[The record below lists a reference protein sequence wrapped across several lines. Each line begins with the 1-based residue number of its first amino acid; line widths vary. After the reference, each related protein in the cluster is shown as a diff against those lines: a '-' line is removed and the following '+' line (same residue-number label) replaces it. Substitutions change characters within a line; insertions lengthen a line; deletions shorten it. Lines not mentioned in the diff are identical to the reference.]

1 LPVVSYVDPDT
12 VHNPTS
18 GGVAP
23 ATWFSNLESN
33 FRSITGRVGCSL
45 TESAAQDVA
54 TPGTTTLTLGTVEW
68 NNGMTTG
75 AVANAITVPA
85 SYAGKY
91 IVSATVQLTSVPSG
105 ANSVII
111 DVLNNGGVI
120 FREIAA
126 RTSATGGTQAIGCTF
141 PYILAVGDDLT
152 LSTTM
157 STNITDGDTEV
168 SQVLPTLAAVWLSA

>member
-1 LPVVSYVDPDT
+1 MPVVSFTVLDT
-12 VHNPTS
+12 VYNPSS

-23 ATWFSNLESN
+23 ATWFTTIEAN

-91 IVSATVQLTSVPSG
+91 LIAATVQFSTVPSG
-105 ANSVII
+105 ANSVIMDI
-111 DVLNNGGVI
+111 LNNGASI
-120 FREIAA
+120 HREIAA
-126 RTSATGGTQAIGCTF
+126 RTSASGGVESIACTI
-141 PYILAVGDDLT
+141 PHILAVGDDLT
-152 LSTTM
+152 LSVTM
-157 STNITDGDTEV
+157 STNLTDGDTEP
-168 SQVLPTLAAVWLSA
+168 SQVRPTLAAVWLSA

>member
-1 LPVVSYVDPDT
+1 MPVVTYVDPDT

-23 ATWFSNLESN
+23 ATWFTNLESN

-45 TESAAQDVA
+45 TEATAQDVA
-54 TPGTTTLTLGTVEW
+54 TPGTTTLTLGAVEW

-91 IVSATVQLTSVPSG
+91 FISATVQFATIPSG
-105 ANSVII
+105 ANSVIMDI
-111 DVLNNGGVI
+111 LNNGAGI
-120 FREIAA
+120 HREIAA
-126 RTSATGGTQAIGCTF
+126 RTSASGGVESIACTI
-141 PYILAVGDDLT
+141 PHILAVGDDLT
-152 LSTTM
+152 LSVTM
-157 STNITDGDTEV
+157 STNLTDGDTEP
-168 SQVLPTLAAVWLSA
+168 SQVRPTLAAVWLSA